1 MRVLVADDDPGSR
14 MVVQAVI
21 EGLGHECILAEDG
34 QRAWSEFSAWRPEVF
49 ITDWLMPGI
58 DGLELCRRVR
68 ADDRPGYTYVILATS
83 LGERQ
88 DIRRGM
94 EAGADDY
101 LVKPVEPFDL
111 ETRLVVAR
119 RVTAL
124 HAELGESQARLEGMN
139 TELARLA
146 CTDPLTQL
154 RNRLS
159 LARDLV
165 VLHARA
171 VRYGSRYCLAVID
184 VDHFKAYNDT
194 YGHQAGDEALRMVA
208 DTVVATLREADSVY
222 RFGGEEFLAV
232 LPEQDLGPGGVA
244 GERVRLAVEERRL
257 PHIAGGAEG
266 VITVSAGVA
275 AWRPGDQASPED
287 VLKAAD
293 SAMYQAKSAGRNRVV
308 RAPE

>member
-14 MVVQAVI
+14 MVVEAVI
-21 EGLGHECILAEDG
+21 EGLGHQCDLAEDG
-34 QRAWSEFSAWRPEVF
+34 QRAWSRFQECRPDVF
-49 ITDWLMPGI
+49 ITDWLMPGV

-68 ADDRPGYTYVILATS
+68 ADENPGYTYVILATS
-83 LGERQ
+83 MGERQ
-88 DIRRGM
+88 DVRRGL
-94 EAGADDY
+94 EAGADDN

-124 HAELGESQARLEGMN
+124 HAELGESQSRLEGLN
-139 TELARLA
+139 AELARLA

-159 LARDLV
+159 LGRDLAV
-165 VLHARA
+165 VHARA
-171 VRYGSRYCLAVID
+171 SRYGSPYCLAVFD

-208 DTVVATLREADSVY
+208 ETLMGTLREADSVY
-222 RFGGEEFLAV
+222 RYGGEEFLAV
-232 LPEQDLGPGGVA
+232 LPEQDLGPGTIA
-244 GERVRLAVEERRL
+244 GERVRLAVEGRRL
-257 PHIAGGAEG
+257 PHLAGGVEG
-266 VITVSAGVA
+266 VVTVSAGVA
-275 AWRPGDQASPED
+275 AWRPGDQVSPEE

-293 SAMYQAKSAGRNRVV
+293 SALYQAKSAGRNLVV
-308 RAPE
+308 RFPG